1 MKTFLAPFFQSV
13 RGIRRTC
20 LGLLM
25 LPALVIAQNDGD
37 LPLPRWTE
45 EELKSFQQQESAQ
58 QQDALL
64 PEPPEY
70 LRSLLDQPLRTGPRL
85 DELPDALNAD
95 LMTGLRADHFRL
107 FLPQMSFVSPREA
120 LPPQEAARVPTPQAM
135 LRDVTPEFLK
145 AAESAPAQEFL
156 LDPQALVPEMA
167 TQELGRF
174 LEFHARESRIRIHVL
189 VLPKDGQIPALAQL
203 ERVAGGGLLKS
214 DSCLLVYPVSEPWRA
229 RLFVSKA
236 VHDRTSADFL
246 AETARACL
254 QNALLTQDPLDQLE
268 RFSTELSTRLF
279 WLQKHQTQTTQKATG
294 TDAARL
300 HELSASGA
308 ASAAIT
314 PGFWASR
321 GPFMLAMLMLLL
333 VIAAAFASRH
343 PIRRWWQARS
353 RKYIWLLP
361 EADPAPRLGGA
372 FTGGAG
378 KTVRF

>member
-1 MKTFLAPFFQSV
+1 MKTFLASFFQSV
-13 RGIRRTC
+13 RGIRCTC

-25 LPALVIAQNDGD
+25 LPALVIAQNEDD

-58 QQDALL
+58 QQETLL

-70 LRSLLDQPLRTGPRL
+70 MRSLLDRPLRTGPRL

-95 LMTGLRADHFRL
+95 LMTGLREDDFRL
-107 FLPQMSFVSPREA
+107 FLPQMSFVSPKDA
-120 LPPQEAARVPTPQAM
+120 LPQEAARVPTPQAM

-145 AAESAPAQEFL
+145 AAETAPAQEFL
-156 LDPQALVPEMA
+156 IDPQALVPEMT

-189 VLPKDGQIPALAQL
+189 VLPKDGQIPAVAQL

-268 RFSTELSTRLF
+268 RFGTELSTRLF
-279 WLQKHQTQTTQKATG
+279 WLQKQQVQAPRTASS
-294 TDAARL
+294 TDTARL

-308 ASAAIT
+308 ASAA
-314 PGFWASR
+314 PAQGFAATR
-321 GPFMLAMLMLLL
+321 GPLILGVLTLLL

-361 EADPAPRLGGA
+361 ETDPTPRLGGA